1 MEIKEPKI
9 FADGLT
15 SEEIHQ
21 WMADKVSA
29 GRQLQGA
36 LAEKAELQQALKD
49 LDQRISE
56 LTISAALEWSSTA
69 QGPTHQQPLEEKTV

>member
-9 FADGLT
+9 FANGLT
-15 SEEIHQ
+15 NQEIHQ
-21 WMADKVSA
+21 WMAIKVNA

-36 LAEKAELQQALKD
+36 LTEKAELQQALKD

-56 LTISAALEWSSTA
+56 LTSSAALEWLSTDLD
-69 QGPTHQQPLEEKTV
+69 PTLHP

>member
-1 MEIKEPKI
+1 MGIKKPKI

-15 SEEIHQ
+15 NEEIHK
-21 WMADKVSA
+21 WMDFKVSA

-56 LTISAALEWSSTA
+56 LTSSAALGWLSTDP
-69 QGPTHQQPLEEKTV
+69 GPTLHP